1 MKKVLRFL
9 TAVIVIVMTLFLRLP
24 AGVKFYGYGAI
35 RELMKIYTI
44 IGTWGMDKISSE
56 HFYVRFSPDKRA
68 EAELVLEVAEQIYCP
83 VTADFCF
90 SPRGRIPLVLYSSR
104 EELNKS
110 FGWEANESAMG
121 VYWAG
126 TIKVLSPQVWTG
138 EVDADLVKEK
148 FISTGPM
155 THELTHL
162 MVDYLTGGN
171 YPRWFTEGVAQ
182 YEDYKLTG
190 FVISDP
196 AGLPGQQLYSIEEL
210 GVDFDSLPDQTLA
223 YKESFALV
231 YFIVQVYGE
240 NALYELINELGQGH
254 SLSLAME
261 NVLNIDL
268 RQFEKKWQNWYIPL
282 LINYEKKNYD
292 RDYIF

>member
-1 MKKVLRFL
+1 MKRVLRFL
-9 TAVIVIVMTLFLRLP
+9 TVVFIIMVSLFLRLP

-35 RELMKIYTI
+35 RELMKAHTV

-56 HFYVRFSPDKRA
+56 HFYVCFSPDKRA
-68 EAELVLEVAEQIYCP
+68 EAEMVLQVAEQVYYP

-90 SPRGRIPLVLYSSR
+90 SPRGRIPLILYSSK

-126 TIKVLSPQVWTG
+126 TIRVLSPQVWAG
-138 EVDADLVKEK
+138 DVDAGQIKEK
-148 FISTGPM
+148 FISSGPM
-155 THELTHL
+155 VHELTHL

-196 AGLPGQQLYSIEEL
+196 AGYPGQPLYSIEEL
-210 GVDFDSLPDQTLA
+210 TADFDGLPDQALA
-223 YKESFALV
+223 YRESFAAV
-231 YFIVQVYGE
+231 YYIVQFYGE
-240 NALYELINELGQGH
+240 DALHDLINELGRGYN
-254 SLSLAME
+254 LSRAME

-268 RQFEKKWQNWYIPL
+268 RQFEIEWRN
-282 LINYEKKNYD
+282 
-292 RDYIF
+292 